1 MYYPLC
7 THFTHKR
14 LKNFTTCFVVVGNM
28 VFAYHPTLFLIFV
41 VQWTFFIV
49 FLLFLSYCFLFWNA
63 CCRFYERSPFP
74 RRGYSSSKTHGLG
87 GGWIKC
93 HRNNHWHQCA
103 GTGTAFWCLGW
114 WMCPC
119 SITVSSHTEHLL
131 KWSNET
137 TYQGWGTGCAGGN
150 MNQKTDKSK
159 KGTYNENYSSG
170 FCFLSSE
177 PLNIL
182 EFGFCDTM
190 GMSVCVPIGHACFQ
204 EGGGLIPW
212 CSDQV

>member
-1 MYYPLC
+1 
-7 THFTHKR
+7 
-14 LKNFTTCFVVVGNM
+14 
-28 VFAYHPTLFLIFV
+28 
-41 VQWTFFIV
+41 
-49 FLLFLSYCFLFWNA
+49 
-63 CCRFYERSPFP
+63 
-74 RRGYSSSKTHGLG
+74 
-87 GGWIKC
+87 
-93 HRNNHWHQCA
+93 
-103 GTGTAFWCLGW
+103 
-114 WMCPC
+114 MCPC

-182 EFGFCDTM
+182 EFGFCDTL